1 MARPR
6 TGCLSALAVG
16 IFLIAW
22 VGSIFWTAVDEGAVP
37 PDSAFPAVPLPSKAG
52 GISTQ
57 CGSGG
62 CWREMDIRTRPP
74 QTVESLRFEMGLD
87 SERCEPLNL
96 WTLRKACTGV
106 SNDLGE
112 LKIYVRYSLVLSK
125 Y

>member
-6 TGCLSALAVG
+6 TGCLSVLAVG

-62 CWREMDIRTRPP
+62 CWREMVIRTRPP
-74 QTVESLRFEMGLD
+74 HTPESLKMEMSASNG
-87 SERCEPLNL
+87 CEPLNL
-96 WTLRKACTGV
+96 WTLRRTCTSI
-106 SNDLGE
+106 SNVGGE
-112 LKIYVRYSLVLSK
+112 LRIHLSYSLVLSK